1 MILTIG
7 CSEATLYD
15 ENRTYV
21 KHYKHM
27 EDILTHVQVR
37 KLGFVGGATILTRDG
52 TEICSVSGSD
62 EYGFEI
68 KGVVEVHVKRATRFN
83 LRQVIATVGWTFA

>member
-1 MILTIG
+1 MILAIG

-27 EDILTHVQVR
+27 GDTLTHVQVR

-68 KGVVEVHVKRATRFN
+68 KGVVEVYVKRKTRYT
-83 LRQVIATVGWTFA
+83 LRKVIAIVGWSLT